1 MNSIVVPRITG
12 VILTLTRTRT
22 VGGRGAHIFMIC
34 LCVTGGQALQGVH
47 LAGAAPLSHSL
58 SHLWLPPRS
67 ASDWAGAG
75 VGLAAAVEPKRLRLL
90 KLVSVLICVKVHCS
104 SCIISHFSQIYFRAW
119 FYYNFTCVGDIQ
131 TDPPP
136 PRPRAGSC
144 WPAACAARCFLS
156 CKVRLRDYQHYDRW
170 QSGLVCGE

>member
-67 ASDWAGAG
+67 ASD
-75 VGLAAAVEPKRLRLL
+75 
-90 KLVSVLICVKVHCS
+90 
-104 SCIISHFSQIYFRAW
+104 
-119 FYYNFTCVGDIQ
+119 
-131 TDPPP
+131 
-136 PRPRAGSC
+136 
-144 WPAACAARCFLS
+144 
-156 CKVRLRDYQHYDRW
+156 
-170 QSGLVCGE
+170 